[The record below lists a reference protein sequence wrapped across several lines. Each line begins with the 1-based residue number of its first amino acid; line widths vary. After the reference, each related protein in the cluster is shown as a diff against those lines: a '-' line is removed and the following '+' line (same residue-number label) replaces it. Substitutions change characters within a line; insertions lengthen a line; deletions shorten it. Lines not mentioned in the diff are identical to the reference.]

1 MNTPIAR
8 FSLALIAFV
17 IGLALVAQFRSQAR
31 PTELTSLPVAELSTR
46 IQTLS
51 DANAQ
56 LRTALSEQRSLLAE
70 YQAAGAQGS
79 SALDVSREELRRIRA
94 YSGLAPVEGQ
104 GIVVHV
110 NGALDAIALN
120 DLVNELRNAG
130 AEALA
135 VDETRLTA
143 RSVVVEGPRNLEID
157 GVPIART
164 FTLGAIGDPDGLVAA
179 LQRPGG
185 IVAQLEQFVRAS
197 ITIAQTDT
205 LRLPAFVGSTG
216 LRWAVPVEESG
227 G

>member
-1 MNTPIAR
+1 MSNPLAR

-51 DANAQ
+51 DANGQ
-56 LRTALSEQRSLLAE
+56 LRTALAEQRSLLAE

-104 GIVVHV
+104 GIILRVS
-110 NGALDAIALN
+110 GALDAIALN

-143 RSVVVEGPRNLEID
+143 RSVVVEGPRTLEID
-157 GVPIART
+157 GAPIGRT

-185 IVAQLEQFVRAS
+185 IVAQLEQFVSAT
-197 ITIAQTDT
+197 ITITQTDT
-205 LRLPAFVGSTG
+205 LRLPATAADLVPE
-216 LRWAVPVEESG
+216 AANPVE
-227 G
+227 

>member
-1 MNTPIAR
+1 
-8 FSLALIAFV
+8 
-17 IGLALVAQFRSQAR
+17 
-31 PTELTSLPVAELSTR
+31 VAELSTR

-56 LRTALSEQRSLLAE
+56 LRTALAEQRGLLAE

-94 YSGLAPVEGQ
+94 YSGLAPIEGQ
-104 GIVVHV
+104 GIIVRV
-110 NGALDAIALN
+110 NGDLDAIALN

-143 RSVVVEGPRNLEID
+143 RSVVTEGSRALEID
-157 GVPIART
+157 GVPIERT
-164 FTLGAIGDPDGLVAA
+164 FILLAVGDPDGLVAA

-185 IVAQLEQFVRAS
+185 IVAQLEQFVSATV
-197 ITIAQTDT
+197 TINQTDT
-205 LRLPAFVGSTG
+205 LRLPATTMD
-216 LRWAVPVEESG
+216 LAPQAATPVE
-227 G
+227 

>member
-1 MNTPIAR
+1 MSTPLAR

-51 DANAQ
+51 DANGQ
-56 LRTALSEQRSLLAE
+56 LRTALAEQRSLLAE

-104 GIVVHV
+104 GIILRVS
-110 NGALDAIALN
+110 GALDAIAVN

-143 RSVVVEGPRNLEID
+143 RSVVVEGPRTLEID
-157 GVPIART
+157 GAPIART

-185 IVAQLEQFVRAS
+185 IVAQLEQFVSAT
-197 ITIAQTDT
+197 ITITQTDT
-205 LRLPAFVGSTG
+205 LRLPATAADLVPEAAT
-216 LRWAVPVEESG
+216 PVE
-227 G
+227 